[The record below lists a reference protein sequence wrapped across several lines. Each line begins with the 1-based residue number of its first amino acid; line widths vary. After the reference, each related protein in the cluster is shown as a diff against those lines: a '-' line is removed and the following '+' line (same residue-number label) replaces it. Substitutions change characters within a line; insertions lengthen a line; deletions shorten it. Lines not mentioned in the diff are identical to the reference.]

1 MEQLYC
7 PLMGEWIEDGIC
19 FDIHMVVE
27 RLAPLRIVPEKVQE
41 NAKRDEICN
50 HCTHHR
56 ND

>member
-1 MEQLYC
+1 
-7 PLMGEWIEDGIC
+7 MGEWIEDGIC